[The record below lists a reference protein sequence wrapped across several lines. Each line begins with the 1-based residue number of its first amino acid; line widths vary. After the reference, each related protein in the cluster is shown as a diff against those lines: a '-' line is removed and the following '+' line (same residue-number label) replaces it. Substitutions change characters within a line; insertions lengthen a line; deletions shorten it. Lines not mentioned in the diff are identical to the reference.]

1 MTRFIL
7 SRLASAVPVLLIVSV
22 MVFLMIHLTPG
33 DPAAI
38 MLGPEATPDEVAG
51 LRTQLGLDESLP
63 VQYLNWI
70 GGVLTGDLGESI
82 FLRTGVGEAVLRQI
96 QPTLWLAITAELIA
110 VVIAIPAGIYA
121 ARRQGRG
128 GDLAVISGAILGTS
142 LPSFLLGLLLILVFS
157 VGLGWFPSAGYT
169 PPSAGLLPFLR
180 TITLPA
186 LALAAMQAALIA
198 RMTRTSMIDT
208 LHQNFTTVSR
218 AKGLSGRSV
227 TYKHALR
234 NSALPILTVVAQ
246 SFGLLITGAIVIE
259 TVFNIPGIGQLTINA
274 ITRRDYPV
282 IQGVVLTTAS
292 IYVAINL
299 LVDILYGILDPR
311 VRVAA

>member
-1 MTRFIL
+1 MTRFML

-22 MVFLMIHLTPG
+22 VVFGMIHLTPG

-38 MLGPEATPDEVAG
+38 MLGPEASPEDVAA

-63 VQYLNWI
+63 IQYLSWM
-70 GGVLTGDLGESI
+70 GGVLTGDLGQSI
-82 FLRTGVGEAVLRQI
+82 FLRMGVGTAVFQQI

-110 VVIAIPAGIYA
+110 VTIAIPAGIFA
-121 ARRQGRG
+121 ARRQGRF

-157 VGLGWFPSAGYT
+157 VGLGWLPSAGYV
-169 PPSAGLLPFLR
+169 PPSAGLTPFLR
-180 TITLPA
+180 TIILPA
-186 LALAAMQAALIA
+186 LALAVMQAALIA

-208 LHQNFTTVSR
+208 LHQNFVTVSR
-218 AKGLSGRSV
+218 AKGLSTRAV
-227 TYKHALR
+227 TLKHALR

-282 IQGVVLTTAS
+282 IQGVVLVTAS
-292 IYVAINL
+292 IYVFINL
-299 LVDILYGILDPR
+299 VVDVLYGVLDPR
-311 VRVAA
+311 VRVAV